1 MDADQIIAVLKH
13 NEGALRARGVAHAAL
28 FGSRARGDY
37 RSDSDT
43 DIMIEVDPKADISIF
58 DYVGLKEYI
67 SDLLGGRVDV
77 VEKSQLKPY
86 VAPGATTDAINVF

>member
-1 MDADQIIAVLKH
+1 LCASGVL
-13 NEGALRARGVAHAAL
+13 HAAL
-28 FGSRARGDY
+28 FGSRARGDH

-43 DIMIEVDPKADISIF
+43 DIMIEVDPVTDISIF

-67 SDLLGGRVDV
+67 SNLIGGRVDV

-86 VAPGATTDAINVF
+86 VASGAKADTINVF